1 MATAKQIA
9 ARKKFAER
17 ARSGELARMRKK
29 STRKSNPTATRAASR
44 KANPIYDEYGFQKFQ
59 IYTNG
64 MISYDYGIGFGYEDT
79 GYSVF
84 QKKDKTEV
92 YDRFTEKYVEMPKNR
107 YSLALPSKRDEFLND
122 LMAVTKI
129 ENLRDRDNRSYIEQQ
144 RTSPY
149 MRKKNPTA
157 TRAPARSRT
166 KLMSTGERK
175 KNPMAPAVNVS
186 SDSNFKYAVEAKRY
200 LASGGSVFETI
211 AAFHTKAQAQDYAKA
226 ILANHPTVTLRVKTY
241 GGRAK

>member
-17 ARSGELARMRKK
+17 ARSGELAKMRKK
-29 STRKSNPTATRAASR
+29 PTRAASR
-44 KANPIYDEYGFQKFQ
+44 KANPIYDQDGFSKFRITSTGVIAYEYKNSQ
-59 IYTNG
+59 
-64 MISYDYGIGFGYEDT
+64 GYVDT

-84 QKKDKTEV
+84 QAKDKTEV

-107 YSLALPSKRDEFLND
+107 YSLASISRRDDFLND
-122 LMAVTKI
+122 LIAVTKI
-129 ENLRDRDNRSYIEQQ
+129 EDRKDRDERVEISVAKMFGIEGILTPRRS
-144 RTSPY
+144 
-149 MRKKNPTA
+149 NPTA

-166 KLMSTGERK
+166 KLMSNGERK

-186 SDSNFKYAVEAKRY
+186 SDSMFKYAVEAKRS
-200 LASGGSVFETI
+200 LGSAGSVFETI
-211 AAFHTKAQAQDYAKA
+211 GGFHTKAQAQDYAKA